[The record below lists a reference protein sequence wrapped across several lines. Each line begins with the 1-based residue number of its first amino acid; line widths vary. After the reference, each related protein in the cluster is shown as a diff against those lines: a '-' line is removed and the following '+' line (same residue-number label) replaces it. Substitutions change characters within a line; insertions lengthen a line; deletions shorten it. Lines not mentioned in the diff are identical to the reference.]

1 MGIGFVILFHFFI
14 IAVFSFICAAI
25 SCVLICFIGGKEK
38 RRRKVILAF
47 IVPFVAFYTFY
58 IVGIIGLSVVSKN
71 IKVDIGIGDAWY
83 IPLKNNHQLL
93 FIDIPEQASIG
104 KNNGE
109 TQISMVVEIEEKG
122 NQIFGKTFD
131 NEYFLLDTKTDMVKK
146 FATEKEL
153 VALHSDKKLKLADVT
168 EFYSERKDHIMEYW
182 PLLIEFLSLIIS
194 VGVVYILKLILIF

>member
-14 IAVFSFICAAI
+14 IAVFSFICAVI

-58 IVGIIGLSVVSKN
+58 ILGIIGLSVVSKN
-71 IKVDIGIGDAWY
+71 KKVDIGISDAWY

-93 FIDIPEQASIG
+93 FIDIPEQASIS

-109 TQISMVVEIEEKG
+109 TQISMVAEIEEKG

-146 FATEKEL
+146 VATEKEL

-168 EFYSERKDHIMEYW
+168 EFYSERKHHIMGYW
-182 PLLIEFLSLIIS
+182 PLLIGFLSLIIS

>member
-1 MGIGFVILFHFFI
+1 MVY
-14 IAVFSFICAAI
+14 SF
-25 SCVLICFIGGKEK
+25 
-38 RRRKVILAF
+38 
-47 IVPFVAFYTFY
+47 
-58 IVGIIGLSVVSKN
+58 
-71 IKVDIGIGDAWY
+71 
-83 IPLKNNHQLL
+83 KNNHQLL

-153 VALHSDKKLKLADVT
+153 VALHSDKNLNWRMSQNFIQKEK
-168 EFYSERKDHIMEYW
+168 
-182 PLLIEFLSLIIS
+182 II
-194 VGVVYILKLILIF
+194 

>member
-1 MGIGFVILFHFFI
+1 MVY
-14 IAVFSFICAAI
+14 SF
-25 SCVLICFIGGKEK
+25 
-38 RRRKVILAF
+38 
-47 IVPFVAFYTFY
+47 
-58 IVGIIGLSVVSKN
+58 
-71 IKVDIGIGDAWY
+71 
-83 IPLKNNHQLL
+83 KNNHQLL

-168 EFYSERKDHIMEYW
+168 EFYSERKDHIMGYW
-182 PLLIEFLSLIIS
+182 PLLIGFLSLIIS